1 MYLVISLEGYVEEI
15 DNSDVRYLFVGPVS
29 SNKEVLNKFTEV
41 WKAISDQVLK
51 INGSIK
57 NYDGNCNKIRFNS
70 NVALP
75 INTPIKFHA
84 LTIVIRFIIEKM
96 VNITQKFT

>member
-1 MYLVISLEGYVEEI
+1 MYLVISIEGYVEEI
-15 DNSDVRYLFVGPVS
+15 DNSDVRYLFIGPVS

-57 NYDGNCNKIRFNS
+57 ILMEI
-70 NVALP
+70 A
-75 INTPIKFHA
+75 IK
-84 LTIVIRFIIEKM
+84 LGLILMLLYR
-96 VNITQKFT
+96 